1 MTHRVGGKGQ
11 VVIPK
16 AFRAAV
22 GLEPG
27 DQVAF
32 SRDGNAVRVERV
44 VSADELMGR
53 LARHRLVGALEQD
66 RRAER
71 RR

>member
-1 MTHRVGGKGQ
+1 MTHRVGRKGQ

-16 AFRAAV
+16 AFRVAL
-22 GLEPG
+22 GLEAG
-27 DQVAF
+27 DEVAF
-32 SRDGNAVRVERV
+32 SREGNAIRVERV
-44 VSADELMGR
+44 VTVDALMGR
-53 LARHRLVGALEQD
+53 LARHRLVRALERD